1 METCH
6 NDGNPLN
13 NNLSNLRWG
22 TRQDNQLDRNK
33 HGTSNAGEQHGMHKL
48 TEADIRAIRKMAFSG
63 RYKAQDIADKFG
75 IHKAYV
81 RQIKYKRVWK
91 HLRD

>member
-1 METCH
+1 
-6 NDGNPLN
+6 
-13 NNLSNLRWG
+13 
-22 TRQDNQLDRNK
+22 
-33 HGTSNAGEQHGMHKL
+33 MHKL